1 MVEVPDHF
9 AVTLEDLGVLD
20 FHLLFLLWLDGKNA
34 NLEQALPGILEERGV
49 ERLAN
54 DVLVNLAGF
63 LIVVGLTIAATMIKL
78 PLSVI
83 LIAFPVGLKAAFTN
97 EKESPRD

>member
-20 FHLLFLLWLDGKNA
+20 FHLLFLFWLDGKDA
-34 NLEQALPGILEERGV
+34 NLEQALPGILEKRGI

-63 LIVVGLTIAATMIKL
+63 LGIEEFGLLHLAVHLHGKL
-78 PLSVI
+78 VDPRSL
-83 LIAFPVGLKAAFTN
+83 GHGKN
-97 EKESPRD
+97 ESTL

>member
-1 MVEVPDHF
+1 M
-9 AVTLEDLGVLD
+9 LD
-20 FHLLFLLWLDGKNA
+20 FATIVGVGVGLTVVYLAILTGSDFWIFL
-34 NLEQALPGILEERGV
+34 
-49 ERLAN
+49 
-54 DVLVNLAGF
+54 NLAGF